1 MSNQHNFIVYIRN
14 TRLFRIIID
23 GISIATSWFLG
34 VQLKISATI
43 SFLTLLNLT
52 SILQLKKITITS
64 IIKLTIS
71 LIQEIQLKTIAI
83 VASIKQTLKLF
94 VDTIISSIIIS
105 PAMCLVWRF
114 GVLDIT
120 VPKIAIINITVIVAA
135 FYLLSDHDP
144 SYLWEIDGQSIEDLD
159 YTMV

>member
-23 GISIATSWFLG
+23 GISIATSWFLR
-34 VQLKISATI
+34 VRFKISATI
-43 SFLTLLNLT
+43 SFLASISLT

-83 VASIKQTLKLF
+83 IASMKQTLKI
-94 VDTIISSIIIS
+94 VIDTIVGYIVIS
-105 PAMCLVWRF
+105 PIICLIWQF
-114 GVLDIT
+114 GIINVV
-120 VPKIAIINITVIVAA
+120 VPKIAIINITVIVAS
-135 FYLLSDHDP
+135 FYILSDHDP

-159 YTMV
+159 YIMV